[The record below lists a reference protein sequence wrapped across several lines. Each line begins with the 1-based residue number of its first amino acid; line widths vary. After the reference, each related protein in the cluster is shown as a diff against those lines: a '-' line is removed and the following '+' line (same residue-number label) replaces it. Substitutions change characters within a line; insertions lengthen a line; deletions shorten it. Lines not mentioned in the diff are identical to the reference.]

1 MIRLYKI
8 QLDTAQREIFRAQD
22 IIGLVDQQRHVAE
35 TEAAKNRSKARQLN
49 ETLMVQAA
57 REEAFRLGLQEGL
70 ERGRNIAL
78 ADSFNAPYGVI
89 DPPPPLDD
97 EYSSEESRSASTVA
111 GEQTPFQ
118 INTRSIASTL
128 HSRAPTE
135 FVAEESPNP
144 ASVKLPPVFSM
155 PPSAPPTVL
164 SASRP
169 PSTLG
174 AEPLRPI
181 SIRNVAPS
189 PRLLSAGLPIP
200 DNLIPS
206 LDSDNRIRIPP
217 AFEFSRTP
225 ERASSPPLPTVSDS
239 SLEPVP
245 IPPPVQFST
254 SKRGRGYHSRQ
265 SSSGSSSLSALDI
278 INEPRGGAFRTPMSV
293 IPEVLSQ
300 HSGSPHPWSIDGDR
314 SMRHQHSL
322 VSLHIPLALYAAHF
336 ILPV

>member
-1 MIRLYKI
+1 MLRLYKI
-8 QLDTAQREIFRAQD
+8 QLDAAQREIFRAQD

-35 TEAAKNRSKARQLN
+35 TEAAKNRSKARELN

-57 REEAFRLGLQEGL
+57 REEAFRLGLHEGL

-78 ADSFNAPYGVI
+78 AESFNPPYGVI

-97 EYSSEESRSASTVA
+97 DYSSEESRSASTA
-111 GEQTPFQ
+111 TGTQTPYH
-118 INTRSIASTL
+118 INTRSVASTV

-135 FVAEESPNP
+135 FVVEESPNP
-144 ASVKLPPVFSM
+144 ASVNLPPVFSM
-155 PPSAPPTVL
+155 PPSAPPTIH

-169 PSTLG
+169 PSTFG
-174 AEPLRPI
+174 AEPLRPV
-181 SIRNVAPS
+181 SIRNAAPS
-189 PRLLSAGLPIP
+189 PRLPSAGLPIP

-239 SLEPVP
+239 SVEPVP
-245 IPPPVQFST
+245 IPPPVQSST
-254 SKRGRGYHSRQ
+254 SQRGRGHHSRK
-265 SSSGSSSLSALDI
+265 SSSASSSLSALDI

-300 HSGSPHPWSIDGDR
+300 HSGSPHPWSIDGDH
-314 SMRHQHSL
+314 SMRHHHSP
-322 VSLHIPLALYAAHF
+322 VSLRILLALYAAQF
-336 ILPV
+336 TLPV